1 MNDIRPQQAV
11 IVGID
16 GSLAA
21 IHAAKWAATE
31 AVEQSVPLRMVA
43 VVKTAHPSWS
53 DYERDV
59 ERAEV
64 WLQSAQHAV
73 ETLGRPVKVETA
85 VLRGQPGAA
94 LIAES
99 RDAEM
104 VCVGSAG
111 IDRYARAL
119 VGSTATE
126 VAENAHCPVAVIHSR
141 PGQPELDINWIVV
154 AVNDAADRDVVVDL
168 AMREAQRHKLP
179 VLAIAATEE
188 LSSHQLDNRLWP
200 WRGWYPDVR
209 IYPVTTGASV
219 AHFLKSC
226 DDLVPLAVISARD
239 AGQLAEIVGPQ
250 VHPIFQHA
258 ESSVLIVREE

>member
-1 MNDIRPQQAV
+1 MTGTRPQHAV

-16 GSLAA
+16 GSPAA
-21 IHAAKWAATE
+21 IRAAEWAAIE
-31 AVEQSVPLRMVA
+31 AVEQNVPLRMIA
-43 VVKTAHPSWS
+43 VVKTTHPSWN

-64 WLQSAQHAV
+64 WLQSAQHTV
-73 ETLGRPVKVETA
+73 ETLGRPVKIETA
-85 VLRGQPGAA
+85 VLRGQPGAI

-111 IDRYARAL
+111 IDRYSRAL
-119 VGSTATE
+119 VGSTATD

-141 PGQPELDINWIVV
+141 PGQSELAINWIVV
-154 AVNDAADRDVVVDL
+154 AVNDAADRDVVVDQ

-179 VLAIAATEE
+179 VLAIAATAE

-200 WRGWYPDVR
+200 WRRWYPDVR
-209 IYPVTTGASV
+209 MYPVTTGASV
-219 AHFLKSC
+219 THFLKSC
-226 DDLVPLAVISARD
+226 DDLVPLAVIGASH
-239 AGQLAEIVGPQ
+239 AGELAEIVGPQ
-250 VHPIFQHA
+250 VHPIFSHPEA
-258 ESSVLIVREE
+258 SVLIVREE

>member
-1 MNDIRPQQAV
+1 MNDIRHQQAV

-16 GSLAA
+16 GSPAA
-21 IHAAKWAATE
+21 MHAAKWAGVE
-31 AVEQSVPLRMVA
+31 AAEQSVPLRMLA
-43 VVKTAHPSWS
+43 VVKTTHPSWD

-73 ETLGRPVKVETA
+73 ETLGRPVKIETA
-85 VLRGQPGAA
+85 VMRGQPSAI

-104 VCVGSAG
+104 ICVGSAG

-119 VGSTATE
+119 VGSTATD
-126 VAENAHCPVAVIHSR
+126 VAQSAHCPVAVIHSR

-154 AVNDAADRDVVVDL
+154 AIDDGADRDVVVDQ
-168 AMREAQRHKLP
+168 AMTEAQRHTLP
-179 VLAIAATEE
+179 VLAIAATPQI
-188 LSSHQLDNRLWP
+188 SSRQLDNRLWP
-200 WRGWYPDVR
+200 WRNWYPDVR
-209 IYPVTTGASV
+209 IYPVTTGAGV

-226 DDLVPLAVISARD
+226 DDLVPLAVIGASD
-239 AGQLAEIVGPQ
+239 AGELAEIIGSQ
-250 VHPIFQHA
+250 MHSIFA
-258 ESSVLIVREE
+258 YPEASVLIVREE

>member
-1 MNDIRPQQAV
+1 MIDIRPQQAV
-11 IVGID
+11 IIGID
-16 GSLAA
+16 GSPAA
-21 IHAAKWAATE
+21 IHAAKWAAAE

-43 VVKTAHPSWS
+43 VVKTTHPSWG
-53 DYERDV
+53 DYEHDV

-64 WLQSAQHAV
+64 WLQTAHDAV
-73 ETLGRPVKVETA
+73 ETLGRPVKIETA
-85 VLRGQPGAA
+85 VLRGQPGAI

-104 VCVGSAG
+104 VCVGSSG

-119 VGSTATE
+119 LGSTATE

-168 AMREAQRHKLP
+168 AMRLAQRHSLP
-179 VLAIAATEE
+179 VLAIAGTQE
-188 LSSHQLDNRLWP
+188 LSSHDLDNRLWP
-200 WRGWYPDVR
+200 WRRWYPDVR

-226 DDLVPLAVISARD
+226 DDLVPLAVIGASD
-239 AGQLAEIVGPQ
+239 AEQLAEIVGPHA
-250 VHPIFQHA
+250 HPVFQHP